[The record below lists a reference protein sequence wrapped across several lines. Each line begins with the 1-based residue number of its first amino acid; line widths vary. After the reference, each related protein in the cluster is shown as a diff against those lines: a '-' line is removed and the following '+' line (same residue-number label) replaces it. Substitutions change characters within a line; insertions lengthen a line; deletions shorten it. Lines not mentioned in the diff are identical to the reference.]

1 VRLQQQPSAL
11 GMGEHVLV
19 VVGVSVV
26 VVVVVAAA
34 ASVHVELLE
43 KVEWTL
49 VLVSKVLE
57 KQMPPVR
64 IEVQAWECDS
74 VLESD
79 EGDLYLSVWEL

>member
-1 VRLQQQPSAL
+1 
-11 GMGEHVLV
+11 MGEHVLA
-19 VVGVSVV
+19 V
-26 VVVVVAAA
+26 VVVVVAVAAVVAA

-57 KQMPPVR
+57 KQMLPVR
-64 IEVQAWECDS
+64 IEEQAWERDS

-79 EGDLYLSVWEL
+79 GEHLYLSVWEL

>member
-1 VRLQQQPSAL
+1 MRLQQQPSAL

-19 VVGVSVV
+19 VVGVIVAVV
-26 VVVVVAAA
+26 VVVAA

-64 IEVQAWECDS
+64 IEE
-74 VLESD
+74 
-79 EGDLYLSVWEL
+79 